1 MQFAGGQT
9 YPQGIKREE
18 HYHRKA
24 IHSAGFTLPKTPL
37 ASIREDSSAPPRR
50 AGGDTCNMDVW
61 RDWIAN
67 DETAVRRAVVG
78 LLSEP
83 SFLSIRMVAGYS
95 ELIGAE

>member
-1 MQFAGGQT
+1 
-9 YPQGIKREE
+9 
-18 HYHRKA
+18 
-24 IHSAGFTLPKTPL
+24 
-37 ASIREDSSAPPRR
+37 
-50 AGGDTCNMDVW
+50 MDVW